1 MVPQIIENVKQGR
14 IKGLSHLLVGL
25 NFSGDL
31 MKLGFFFVYV
41 IIILY

>member
-1 MVPQIIENVKQGR
+1 MVPQIIENKRQGR

-25 NFSGDL
+25 NFSGDV

-41 IIILY
+41 LLL